1 MIFPES
7 PYCVVSGFSLGNQ
20 GTPGSESLRRISG
33 MHIGHGNLS
42 LGRDC
47 GERCVQMDSFAD
59 PWHNHWTRG
68 QDWKAIMS
76 ITLERAQPNS
86 GNLRKV
92 TATGMVGHTTKFP
105 G

>member
-1 MIFPES
+1 
-7 PYCVVSGFSLGNQ
+7 
-20 GTPGSESLRRISG
+20 
-33 MHIGHGNLS
+33 
-42 LGRDC
+42 
-47 GERCVQMDSFAD
+47 MDSFAD